1 MITWPNQ
8 RPCLSTFVG
17 EGSWLIFE
25 LLDIYGK
32 PEWLKIPSD
41 HWQQFEEYRKM
52 KEFVTNLPV
61 INDSA
66 ERAMALIKKYVN
78 NVKDEEDKQDLIQ
91 VIQRFR
97 QKMDDYS
104 KNSLKN
110 V

>member
-1 MITWPNQ
+1 
-8 RPCLSTFVG
+8 
-17 EGSWLIFE
+17 
-25 LLDIYGK
+25 
-32 PEWLKIPSD
+32 
-41 HWQQFEEYRKM
+41 M
-52 KEFVTNLPV
+52 KLQFVTNLPV

-66 ERAMALIKKYVN
+66 ERAMALIKEYVN